1 MIRGPDGAKLGPDT
15 RVGLINGA
23 SAVGFLPSELGLL
36 TSITR
41 LHIFQA
47 SSLSGT
53 IPSEV
58 MNLGRLWEFTIE
70 NVPLLSG
77 TLPVGMER
85 WNRAMRLLQI
95 ERTRLSGTLPQ
106 SLPGPCRWPF
116 ANRAI
121 PSGTPYNTHQ
131 CHFEAKLKM
140 CCNRL
145 SGTLPHELRYG
156 SGVGSTDLH
165 GNLALSGTL
174 PKELSHY
181 HRVDLRGTRLSGT
194 IPSEL
199 IASRSLWSLALP
211 QPMVGWQANTLT
223 HGVVFEPQTN
233 TSFGRPRRPF
243 KAQLTA
249 WLAALQQ
256 QSDGLAMAQLAST
269 ADEGSTTLLPIDS
282 QAQPTAMPAQ
292 PTALQAQPTAQR
304 ALPAE
309 CCLHACHGHGACMA
323 GRCVCEKAWAGL
335 DCAVEAAAASAAACK
350 HAESGGIF
358 IGSVGFDL
366 VAGTPGMRT
375 EKHDACALAPV
386 TTLDP
391 STGGIY
397 VAPDMLLLRLLNDPR
412 HRAPSARC
420 AGARWD
426 PLFGFR
432 LYSNT
437 DREKL
442 KWTLQGAVA
451 GTRLLLPR
459 ALEAAPA
466 AERGRLSQS
475 RLPQIWE
482 EHMDCGECG
491 VPEGIMQPGDVVV
504 THWGDTA
511 CFPRGVLHVVLPPGS
526 MGKPRLR
533 AMPGKDVWRVVDDRM
548 VSAARATYEDAALHR
563 PRAPFLFFRGS
574 TRQMRSGWIVRCYD
588 PRSPRPARC
597 RKVYSMGIRQ
607 AVENELGKHPMVHFN
622 RHGPAPVAHVDG
634 QNSTGSPRS
643 AHQTSSAGILT
654 GASYHAMLRTYE
666 FCLSAPGKGFGNRLV
681 DYIVTG
687 CIPVVVR
694 PGGLLL
700 PLEPALDYD
709 GFAVQLPFEDIPILP
724 SILANLSRHAIWK
737 KRQRL
742 MEVHKMFLWDEG
754 YGQAYEVVREQMLQ
768 ILKK

>member
-1 MIRGPDGAKLGPDT
+1 MDQDNHVDMIRGPDGAKLGPDT

-36 TSITR
+36 TTITR

-165 GNLALSGTL
+165 GNALSGTL
-174 PKELSHY
+174 PRELSHY

-194 IPSEL
+194 IPAEL
-199 IASRSLWSLALP
+199 TTSRSLWSLALP
-211 QPMVGWQANTLT
+211 QPMEGWQANTLT

-233 TSFGRPRRPF
+233 MSFGSPRRPF

-256 QSDGLAMAQLAST
+256 QSDGLAVAQLAST
-269 ADEGSTTLLPIDS
+269 ADEKSTTLLPIAS

-304 ALPAE
+304 ALPLE

-323 GRCVCEKAWAGL
+323 GRCVCEEAWAGL
-335 DCAVEAAAASAAACK
+335 DCAVEVAAASAAVCK
-350 HAESGGIF
+350 HAESSGIF
-358 IGSVGFDL
+358 IGSLGFDV
-366 VAGTPGMRT
+366 VAGTPSMRT
-375 EKHDACALAPV
+375 EKQDACTLAPV

-412 HRAPSARC
+412 HRAPSAHC

-426 PLFGFR
+426 PLFS
-432 LYSNT
+432 LMT
-437 DREKL
+437 
-442 KWTLQGAVA
+442 
-451 GTRLLLPR
+451 P
-459 ALEAAPA
+459 
-466 AERGRLSQS
+466 
-475 RLPQIWE
+475 
-482 EHMDCGECG
+482 DC
-491 VPEGIMQPGDVVV
+491 I
-504 THWGDTA
+504 
-511 CFPRGVLHVVLPPGS
+511 
-526 MGKPRLR
+526 
-533 AMPGKDVWRVVDDRM
+533 
-548 VSAARATYEDAALHR
+548 
-563 PRAPFLFFRGS
+563 
-574 TRQMRSGWIVRCYD
+574 
-588 PRSPRPARC
+588 
-597 RKVYSMGIRQ
+597 
-607 AVENELGKHPMVHFN
+607 
-622 RHGPAPVAHVDG
+622 
-634 QNSTGSPRS
+634 
-643 AHQTSSAGILT
+643 
-654 GASYHAMLRTYE
+654 
-666 FCLSAPGKGFGNRLV
+666 
-681 DYIVTG
+681 
-687 CIPVVVR
+687 
-694 PGGLLL
+694 
-700 PLEPALDYD
+700 
-709 GFAVQLPFEDIPILP
+709 
-724 SILANLSRHAIWK
+724 
-737 KRQRL
+737 
-742 MEVHKMFLWDEG
+742 
-754 YGQAYEVVREQMLQ
+754 
-768 ILKK
+768 